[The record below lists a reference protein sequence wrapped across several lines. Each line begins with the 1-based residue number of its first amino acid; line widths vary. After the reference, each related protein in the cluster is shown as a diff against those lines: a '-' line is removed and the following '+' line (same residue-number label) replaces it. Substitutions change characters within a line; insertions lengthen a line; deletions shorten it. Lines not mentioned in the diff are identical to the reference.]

1 MFVFQANPDL
11 LPYGSRVNLFGV
23 LEEGLRLG
31 FSINIVG
38 FICFLGTNGNPI
50 TERTTTTRSWGKNQP
65 PAMKNHSTLPNNL
78 ITLRKKDHNMI

>member
-1 MFVFQANPDL
+1 MFVFQANHDSTWV

-38 FICFLGTNGNPI
+38 FICLLGTNGNPLQKGPQQQ
-50 TERTTTTRSWGKNQP
+50 EG
-65 PAMKNHSTLPNNL
+65 
-78 ITLRKKDHNMI
+78 

>member
-1 MFVFQANPDL
+1 MGTAHLQFSCLMFVFQANPDL

-38 FICFLGTNGNPI
+38 FICFLGTNGNPLQKGPQQQ
-50 TERTTTTRSWGKNQP
+50 EAGGRTNPQP
-65 PAMKNHSTLPNNL
+65 
-78 ITLRKKDHNMI
+78 